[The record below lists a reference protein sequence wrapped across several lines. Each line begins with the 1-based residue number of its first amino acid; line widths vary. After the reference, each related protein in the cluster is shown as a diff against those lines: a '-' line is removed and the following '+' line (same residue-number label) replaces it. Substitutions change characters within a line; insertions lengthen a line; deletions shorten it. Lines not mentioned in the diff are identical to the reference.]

1 MLSLLLFLV
10 IMELMFLLLR
20 EMGYITRKEIN
31 DEYAKR
37 ASSGVVLILS
47 QVPLF
52 EFIDKPLTLRLKS
65 K

>member
-1 MLSLLLFLV
+1 
-10 IMELMFLLLR
+10 
-20 EMGYITRKEIN
+20 MGEITRKEIN

-52 EFIDKPLTLRLKS
+52 ELVDKPLTLRLKR